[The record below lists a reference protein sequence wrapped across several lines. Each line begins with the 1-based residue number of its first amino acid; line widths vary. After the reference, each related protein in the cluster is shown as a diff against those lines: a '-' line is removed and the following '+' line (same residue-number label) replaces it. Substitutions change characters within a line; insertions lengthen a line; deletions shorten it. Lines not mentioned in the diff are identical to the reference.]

1 MALSIAVGALASS
14 DAFVLPKP
22 TSTGATTRTAATS
35 NGDSQYSLD
44 VNGSDKSK
52 KPTSRIEKQRA
63 QLQADVDAA
72 EELKSRTAQQLA
84 DADMSRLALEIEAEK
99 AAKEAEAIE
108 AKFNAFEAKQAARVA
123 AGGSLGAVGG
133 VVGPV
138 VGGGAIIGGL
148 VVGREQLVARSEKA
162 EEERLQREEA
172 ERQAEE
178 AVRRRAAQESQ
189 SKNLLPIVGAGVA
202 GLGAFGALLNS
213 QGGDSTVIDAVSK
226 VPQDKVGPQKN
237 AGSAT
242 TSVPE
247 PPPVALP
254 YLDKKIAKAEI
265 KQSPDNPW
273 ARKQLQMKATE
284 EQKAMEA
291 RLEKKLAQA
300 PDLTQQTAA
309 KNSEEEVTA
318 AAEKAKAEKI
328 AADKLAFE
336 KLKTEQAAAEKK
348 AAEEA
353 AAAAE
358 KAKAD
363 KFAADQ
369 LAFDKLKAEQAA
381 KAEKLAAEQKAK
393 REKMEADKV
402 AFEKMKAEQE
412 ELQAREKEAAAALE
426 QLKQQDAKWKG
437 IVPKVPAVSEML
449 FGDNKPSNIVNKGLS
464 SIFNPNVAI
473 VGGVALV
480 GTAIAAAVAAASEPP
495 SVKSTF
501 KVTGKT
507 PQEYLQSR
515 DASSAGNGASSKKN
529 TIRIPKPTKQGDVNK
544 APPKEMESMMSEK
557 SSDDELEKDNLM
569 QQVKDAGVAG
579 VISYAG
585 WELAF
590 WTVSVPVCIVAYKQV
605 TG

>member
-1 MALSIAVGALASS
+1 MAVSIAVGALGSS
-14 DAFVLPKP
+14 SAFVLPKSA
-22 TSTGATTRTAATS
+22 STRVTTQMAAGDYNLDI
-35 NGDSQYSLD
+35 NG
-44 VNGSDKSK
+44 GDKSK

-63 QLQADVDAA
+63 QLQADVNAA
-72 EELKSRTAQQLA
+72 EALKFRTAQQLA
-84 DADMSRLALEIEAEK
+84 DADVARLALEIEAEK

-108 AKFNAFEAKQAARVA
+108 AKFNAFEAKQAARVG

-138 VGGGAIIGGL
+138 VGGGALIGGL
-148 VVGREQLVARSEKA
+148 VVGREQLAARMEKA
-162 EEERLQREEA
+162 EEERLQREAE

-178 AVRRRAAQESQ
+178 AARRRAAQESQ
-189 SKNLLPIVGAGVA
+189 ANNLLPIVGAGVA

-213 QGGDSTVIDAVSK
+213 QGGDSTVVDAVSK
-226 VPQDKVGPQKN
+226 IPQDKVGPQKN

-265 KQSPDNPW
+265 KQKPGNPW
-273 ARKQLQMKATE
+273 ARKQLQTKATD

-291 RLEKKLAQA
+291 RLEQKLAQA
-300 PDLTQQTAA
+300 SEPTQQIAATNPEERATA
-309 KNSEEEVTA
+309 
-318 AAEKAKAEKI
+318 KAKAEKI

-336 KLKTEQAAAEKK
+336 KLKAEQEAAQKK
-348 AAEEA
+348 AAEEV

-358 KAKAD
+358 KAKAE

-369 LAFDKLKAEQAA
+369 RAF
-381 KAEKLAAEQKAK
+381 EKLAAEQAEKEEKAK
-393 REKMEADKV
+393 QMEADRV

-412 ELQAREKEAAAALE
+412 ELQAREEEAADALE
-426 QLKQQDAKWKG
+426 QLKQQNAKWQG

-480 GTAIAAAVAAASEPP
+480 GVAIASVVAAANEEP

-507 PQEYLQSR
+507 PQEYLKSR
-515 DASSAGNGASSKKN
+515 EAEKASDDATSKK
-529 TIRIPKPTKQGDVNK
+529 TIRIPNPFKQDNINR
-544 APPKEMESMMSEK
+544 APPKEMQNMMSEE
-557 SSDDELEKDNLM
+557 SSGDESEKDNLM

-590 WTVSVPVCIVAYKQV
+590 WTVSVPVCIVAYKQL